1 MQFLEL
7 KIPPVVLTLLAAG
20 AMWALAVAV
29 PALTWMVPYAP
40 AVALGLAGAGAA
52 VAVAGVLSF
61 RRAGTTVNPTT
72 PHATSTLVC
81 SGIYRVSRN
90 PMYLGF
96 ALLLLG
102 WAAWLGNGLS
112 LALLGAFVAYMN
124 RFQIVPEERA
134 LAAAFGAP
142 FAEYQ
147 RRVRRWI

>member
-7 KIPPVVLTLLAAG
+7 KIPPVALTLLAAA
-20 AMWALAVAV
+20 AMWALAAAV
-29 PALTWMVPYAP
+29 PALTWTPPYAL
-40 AVALGLAGAGAA
+40 AIALLLAGAG
-52 VAVAGVLSF
+52 VAVALSGVLSF
-61 RRAGTTVNPTT
+61 RRAGTTLNPTT
-72 PHATSTLVC
+72 PLATSALV
-81 SGIYRVSRN
+81 SGGIYRVSRN

-102 WAAWLGNGLS
+102 WAVWLDNGLS
-112 LALLGAFVAYMN
+112 LALVAAFVVYMN
-124 RFQIVPEERA
+124 RFQIAPEERA